1 MAQNDNVTAI
11 ENAVAHMNQGNLDGY
26 LELYAENVTVHG
38 YPPGVEGKAGV
49 SEFYAGFAKALPDV
63 ELTAEDVIAEGDKV
77 AVRYRL
83 RGTHSDEL
91 MGVPATGKAVD
102 VEGQS
107 FFRFEDGRVAE
118 RWQSLDAVG
127 LMTQIGALPAPA

>member
-1 MAQNDNVTAI
+1 MAQNENVAAI
-11 ENAVAHMNQGNLDGY
+11 ENAVADMNAGNLDGY
-26 LELYAENVTVHG
+26 LELYADDLTVHG

-49 SEFYAGFAKALPDV
+49 GEFYRGFSKALPDLQ
-63 ELTAEDVIAEGDKV
+63 LTADDVIADGDKV
-77 AVRYRL
+77 AVRYRI

-118 RWQSLDAVG
+118 RWQSLDAIA